1 MVIMNEKNMKRIKLN
16 VDETLHKKIKL
27 IADAKDVSINELL
40 VEIIEKEV
48 DETDIVELIKSI

>member
-1 MVIMNEKNMKRIKLN
+1 MVIMTEKNMKRITLN
-16 VDETLHKKIKL
+16 VDANLHKKIKL

>member
-1 MVIMNEKNMKRIKLN
+1 MNEKNMKRITLN
-16 VDETLHKKIKL
+16 VDANLHKKIKL